1 MRHSSVGMFLLN
13 MCKSHISPRRLRQ
26 NHSGGGGGEDQT
38 LVKQCVNE
46 TFTQAVYVVVMKKAS
61 FIPSFHYLAQSL
73 RGLVKK
79 KKAGEEGGECAY
91 QLILRVG
98 GAEFLI
104 DCPWIWDY
112 CSASSFR
119 RRYRTESSLFF
130 QHSHPRMKRAID
142 FVMK

>member
-79 KKAGEEGGECAY
+79 KKKKRGRRGEN
-91 QLILRVG
+91 
-98 GAEFLI
+98 FLLTVEE
-104 DCPWIWDY
+104 W
-112 CSASSFR
+112 
-119 RRYRTESSLFF
+119 LLN
-130 QHSHPRMKRAID
+130 
-142 FVMK
+142 